1 MLLTAHLEERV
12 HQTFQHLHN
21 HPEISWEEV
30 ETTKYIKELLEQSG
44 CRVTVFEDCTGVIGE
59 YGTGED
65 VPVVG
70 IRADMDALWQEV
82 DGVFQPN
89 HSCGHDAHM
98 SMVLGVLWKLEQH
111 PELAGKIKVKFIFQ
125 PAEETDEGAL
135 KMVEKHVIDDVDYLF
150 GVHLRPG
157 QEIKMGQASPVI
169 VHGAT
174 KTYEGVIKG
183 EDAHG
188 ARPHLNVNA
197 IEVGAQIVNM
207 LNKIHLDPQVPCSV
221 KMTRFQAGGKSTNII
236 PGSAAFALDLRA
248 QTNEA
253 MAELE
258 KQVNDIF
265 AAIRQLY
272 NIDIEITNKNGTAAA
287 VVNEEATKIMER
299 AIVAV
304 LGEEGLVPTLV
315 TPGGDD
321 FHYYTIKKP
330 SLKATMLGLGCD
342 LAPGLHH
349 PYMTFN
355 KDALIKGVEIL
366 YRALLNTY
374 NLD

>member
-1 MLLTAHLEERV
+1 MSLTAHLEERV

-125 PAEETDEGAL
+125 PAEETGEGAL

-272 NIDIEITNKNGTAAA
+272 NIDIEITNKNGIAAA

>member
-1 MLLTAHLEERV
+1 MSLTAHLEERV

-272 NIDIEITNKNGTAAA
+272 NIDIEITNKNGIAAA

-321 FHYYTIKKP
+321 FHYYTIKKT

>member
-1 MLLTAHLEERV
+1 MTAHLEERV
-12 HQTFQHLHN
+12 HQTFLHLHN

-125 PAEETDEGAL
+125 PAEETGEGAL

-272 NIDIEITNKNGTAAA
+272 NIDIEITNKNGIAAA

-321 FHYYTIKKP
+321 FHYYTIKKT

>member
-1 MLLTAHLEERV
+1 MSLTAHLEERV

-125 PAEETDEGAL
+125 PAEETGEGAL

-207 LNKIHLDPQVPCSV
+207 LNKIHLDPQIPCSV

-272 NIDIEITNKNGTAAA
+272 NIDIEITNKNGIAAA

-321 FHYYTIKKP
+321 FHYYTIKKT

>member
-1 MLLTAHLEERV
+1 MSLTAHLEERV

>member
-1 MLLTAHLEERV
+1 MTAHLEERV

-125 PAEETDEGAL
+125 PAEETGEGAL

-272 NIDIEITNKNGTAAA
+272 NIDIEITNKNGIAAA

>member
-1 MLLTAHLEERV
+1 MSLTAHLEERV

-125 PAEETDEGAL
+125 PAEETGEGAL

-272 NIDIEITNKNGTAAA
+272 NIDIEITNKNGIAAA

-366 YRALLNTY
+366 YWALLNTY

>member
-1 MLLTAHLEERV
+1 MSLTAHLEERV

-70 IRADMDALWQEV
+70 IRADMDALWQKV

>member
-1 MLLTAHLEERV
+1 MSLTAHLEERV
-12 HQTFQHLHN
+12 HQTFLHLHN

-125 PAEETDEGAL
+125 PAEETGEGAL

-207 LNKIHLDPQVPCSV
+207 LNKIHLDPQIPCSV

-272 NIDIEITNKNGTAAA
+272 NIDIEITNKNGIAAA

-321 FHYYTIKKP
+321 FHYYTIKKT

>member
-1 MLLTAHLEERV
+1 MSLTAHLEERV
-12 HQTFQHLHN
+12 HQTFLHLHN

-125 PAEETDEGAL
+125 PAEETGEGAL

-272 NIDIEITNKNGTAAA
+272 NIDIEITNKNGIAAA

>member
-1 MLLTAHLEERV
+1 MSLTAHLEERV

-125 PAEETDEGAL
+125 PAEETGEGAL

-272 NIDIEITNKNGTAAA
+272 NIDIEITNKNGIAAA

-321 FHYYTIKKP
+321 FHYYTIKKT

-366 YRALLNTY
+366 YWALLNTY